1 MTLLVT
7 GGAGFI
13 GANFVLDWL
22 AASDEPIINLDKLTY
37 AGNPETL
44 ASLQG
49 DARHQL
55 VQGDIGD
62 SALVARLLA
71 EHRPRAVVNF
81 AAESHVDRSIHGPG
95 EFIETNIVGTFR
107 LLEAVRGYWLQ
118 LPQEDMDRFVPRDD
132 AISVIASE
140 ARQSTD
146 RLVPRDDAISVI
158 ASEARQSTV
167 TQQSFRFL
175 HVSTDEV
182 YGSLAKGDP
191 AFTETHRYEP
201 NSPYSASKA
210 ASDHLVRA
218 WHHTYGLPVL
228 TTNCS
233 NNYGPLHF
241 PEKLIPLMIVNALA
255 GKALPVYGD
264 GMQIRDWLYVKDHC
278 SAIRRVLQAGRVG
291 ETYNVGGW
299 NEKTNLEIVHTVCG
313 LLDEWRPRADGQPYA
328 SQISYVTDRPGHD
341 RRYAIDARKLEAE
354 LGWKP
359 AETFETG
366 IRKTVQ
372 WYLDNPEWVA
382 HVQSGAYRDWVSQQY
397 ADTAA

>member
-1 MTLLVT
+1 MTVLIT

-13 GANFVLDWL
+13 GANFVLDWV
-22 AASDEPIINLDKLTY
+22 AHTSEKIVNLDKLTY
-37 AGNPETL
+37 AGNLESL
-44 ASLQG
+44 ASLNTHPQ
-49 DARHQL
+49 HVF

-62 SALVARLLA
+62 ANLVSQLLA
-71 EHRPRAVVNF
+71 EHQPRAVLNF

-95 EFIETNIVGTFR
+95 DFIETNIVGTFR
-107 LLEAVRGYWLQ
+107 LLESVRGYWHNLSA
-118 LPQEDMDRFVPRDD
+118 EDQ
-132 AISVIASE
+132 AK
-140 ARQSTD
+140 
-146 RLVPRDDAISVI
+146 
-158 ASEARQSTV
+158 
-167 TQQSFRFL
+167 FRFL

-182 YGSLAKGDP
+182 YGSLKPQAP
-191 AFTETHRYEP
+191 AFTEQHPYEP

-255 GKALPVYGD
+255 GKPLPVYGD
-264 GMQIRDWLYVKDHC
+264 GMQVRDWLYVKDHC
-278 SAIRRVLQAGRVG
+278 SAIRRVLEGGRLG

-299 NEKTNLEIVHTVCG
+299 NEKPNIDIVKTVCA
-313 LLDEWRPRADGQPYA
+313 LLDELRPRADGQSYA
-328 SQISYVTDRPGHD
+328 TQITYVKDRPGHD
-341 RRYAIDARKLEAE
+341 RRYAIDARKLEKE

-366 IRKTVQ
+366 IRKTVA
-372 WYLDNPEWVA
+372 WYLENTEWVA
-382 HVQSGAYRDWVSQQY
+382 HVQSGAYREWVTKQY
-397 ADTAA
+397 AA